1 MIPNSLRPFR
11 TLVIL
16 AGLCLLTVMVYM
28 PGLPGDFMFD
38 DMPNLV
44 QNHRLQVDSLD
55 MNSLLSASYSSTAG
69 LFKRPVSMAT
79 FALNRYFYGLAPW
92 SYKIVNLVVH
102 LLTGLAIFLL
112 CRLLVNNARTRYKP
126 GLSDRTIF
134 WLPVV
139 VSGLWL
145 IHPLNLTPVLY
156 IVQRMTSLAALF
168 TVCGLCLYTLGRQ
181 RMLAGQHG
189 MGHILGGLV
198 IFGGLATLS
207 KETGVLLPLYMLVI
221 EFCLF
226 RFRGKEETP
235 SKTIIVFF
243 AIVILVPICLF
254 LVVLLVNPE
263 IILNYHSRHFTLIE
277 RVLTET
283 RGLFFYLKLIISPSI
298 SELGLYHDDIT
309 LSRSLLDPL
318 STLFSSLGL
327 VALFSLALALRNKR
341 PLASLGILWFFAGH
355 ALESTIFQ
363 LDIAYE
369 HRNYLAD
376 MGIILALCSLATTQK
391 VTRLAH
397 FTRAV
402 MPAFFL
408 VVFAYT
414 TWLRAGQWSDNVNHA
429 VYEARHHPESFRAV
443 FSAARIYAR
452 LAILPQPDMEERA
465 FTYLDR
471 ASQLDENDIMAD
483 TIKIKLSAILGK
495 PIEEEWLENIQ
506 LKVSRD
512 PVRPARIGSLKELMD
527 CIGTP
532 CDIPIETMDDIFVAA
547 LRADSLKHLPNF
559 HAELL
564 NMYAYFTINKTNN
577 PEYGLELFSQA
588 VDLNP
593 EEPQRWINLTNL
605 QIAMGLYDDA
615 ELTLEKF
622 KKAGI
627 LGGMQKK
634 ILELESEI
642 DNLRNTV
649 VDKSDK
655 PLKVANP

>member
-1 MIPNSLRPFR
+1 MTPNSLRHFR

-16 AGLCLLTVMVYM
+16 AGLSLLTVMVYM

-55 MNSLLSASYSSTAG
+55 MDSLLSASYSSSAG

-126 GLSDRTIF
+126 DLSDRTIF

-189 MGHILGGLV
+189 MGHILAGLV

-221 EFCLF
+221 EFSLF

-235 SKTIIVFF
+235 SKTVIVFF
-243 AIVILVPICLF
+243 AVVILVPICLF

-263 IILNYHSRHFTLIE
+263 LILNYHSRHFTLIE

-283 RGLFFYLKLIISPSI
+283 RVLFFYLKLIIIPSI
-298 SELGLYHDDIT
+298 SELGLYHDDIK

-376 MGIILALCSLATTQK
+376 LGIILALCSLATTQK

-397 FTRAV
+397 LTRAI

-408 VVFAYT
+408 VLFAYT
-414 TWLRAGQWSDNVNHA
+414 TWLRAGQWSDNINHA

-452 LAILPQPDMEERA
+452 LAILPQPDMEEKA

-495 PIEEEWLENIQ
+495 PIEEEWLENIRV
-506 LKVSRD
+506 KVSRD
-512 PVRPARIGSLKELMD
+512 PVRPARIGSLKELM
-527 CIGTP
+527 I
-532 CDIPIETMDDIFVAA
+532 
-547 LRADSLKHLPNF
+547 LRRFSL
-559 HAELL
+559 
-564 NMYAYFTINKTNN
+564 
-577 PEYGLELFSQA
+577 
-588 VDLNP
+588 
-593 EEPQRWINLTNL
+593 
-605 QIAMGLYDDA
+605 
-615 ELTLEKF
+615 
-622 KKAGI
+622 
-627 LGGMQKK
+627 
-634 ILELESEI
+634 
-642 DNLRNTV
+642 
-649 VDKSDK
+649 
-655 PLKVANP
+655 